1 MSLSCILLS
10 HLIFPIPPRK
20 KMVKLSGLTLKNIF
34 GNKMLHVTQCYSQV
48 LKFFFFLL
56 YFLSEVHISQY
67 LLLFSTFFDFFQ
79 TANSNLSSL
88 ACSLLFTVFWS
99 AGYFFERR
107 NLILTQPQSFFSCLK
122 TWFGNF
128 QSMHKHALLFQEPP

>member
-1 MSLSCILLS
+1 MSLSCIFLS
-10 HLIFPIPPRK
+10 HLTFPIPPRK

-48 LKFFFFLL
+48 LKFFFYYF
-56 YFLSEVHISQY
+56 FLSEVHISQY

-88 ACSLLFTVFWS
+88 ACSLPFYSFLERRI
-99 AGYFFERR
+99 FFERR

-128 QSMHKHALLFQEPP
+128 QSMRKHALLSQEPP